1 MKRIRRKKTK
11 EKVNISRFIIPIIL
25 SLIVIGISIDYNL
38 TINKDLNPNYL
49 FSKYSFNIFKYLLQ
63 KQPIFRAPLNNP
75 PVFDPASLPNVN
87 QLLEDTNYYFD
98 LNATDIDNETLVF
111 SDDTSLFDVN
121 PSSGVINFTPNHLQI
136 GLYNGDNAVALLVKD
151 PSEQGDV
158 FFWGFTIIS
167 VNDQPILSNI
177 GNRQVRAN
185 VRFNYIVNATDE
197 EDDHLGIKNGNLT
210 FSDDTNLFDINPVTG
225 EIDFIPNETQAGQY
239 QINIS
244 VVDSQ
249 GGIDAEIVILD
260 ILPNSAPIF
269 TAFPNSTAFEDI
281 LYNSFATANDP
292 DNDQV
297 MYSDNSSLFDISIN
311 SGTIS
316 FLPLM
321 IDVGN
326 YTFALFAND
335 SFGAITT
342 EILTLEIL
350 GTNDAPVFNPIIGNL
365 LADEDSL
372 FIYDIN
378 ATDEEDAP
386 LFENGNLTYYTNSSW
401 FNISIN
407 GYFNFTPINE
417 NVGTN
422 WIEFRVNDSRNSQT
436 VEIVNLTVLNTND
449 VPNITSFYPTNLSF
463 SVYENNSIYFN
474 HSKDDPD
481 LLHGIGFDT
490 LSNRWIVNSF
500 INQSIEFRMFN
511 FSYTPN
517 FLVSNRSFNNTVNV
531 TLWVFDVSLASQS
544 LSWYLNVIN
553 VNRLPEFYAL
563 IPNQTWGRGSQ
574 NTNIDL
580 DNYFNDSDNDPLF
593 FEYAFLVNGSFVNN
607 SNNIEVI
614 INNNTDVVTL
624 IPNSQ
629 FVGIEYIKFNV
640 SDLINKS
647 SSNIIALNVTDQELI
662 VVQVPTPTG
671 GGGGGGGGSRRQ
683 VASLSVHIEPLIAA
697 KSNATLETNVSFT
710 NTGDV
715 VLNNIVLS
723 LFTT

>member
-11 EKVNISRFIIPIIL
+11 EKVKISRFVIPIIL

-210 FSDDTNLFDINPVTG
+210 FSDDTNLFDI
-225 EIDFIPNETQAGQY
+225 
-239 QINIS
+239 
-244 VVDSQ
+244 
-249 GGIDAEIVILD
+249 
-260 ILPNSAPIF
+260 
-269 TAFPNSTAFEDI
+269 
-281 LYNSFATANDP
+281 
-292 DNDQV
+292 
-297 MYSDNSSLFDISIN
+297 SIN

-490 LSNRWIVNSF
+490 LSNRWIVNLF
-500 INQSIEFRMFN
+500 MNQSIEFRMIN
-511 FSYTPN
+511 FSYIPN

-574 NTNIDL
+574 NNNIDL

-614 INNNTDVVTL
+614 INNNTDV
-624 IPNSQ
+624 
-629 FVGIEYIKFNV
+629 
-640 SDLINKS
+640 
-647 SSNIIALNVTDQELI
+647 
-662 VVQVPTPTG
+662 
-671 GGGGGGGGSRRQ
+671 
-683 VASLSVHIEPLIAA
+683 
-697 KSNATLETNVSFT
+697 
-710 NTGDV
+710 
-715 VLNNIVLS
+715 
-723 LFTT
+723 